1 MVKNKFYLVTCN
13 TWNGKNI
20 NLCVT
25 NILNHAKA
33 LCMDYSNRN
42 ARYKEIS
49 DMQVL
54 HILSTDFACQNAIRL

>member
-33 LCMDYSNRN
+33 VCMDYSNRN
-42 ARYKEIS
+42 ARYK
-49 DMQVL
+49 VYL
-54 HILSTDFACQNAIRL
+54 

>member
-13 TWNGKNI
+13 TWNSKNS

-33 LCMDYSNRN
+33 VCMDYSNRN
-42 ARYKEIS
+42 ARYKEIP